1 MKYKLL
7 AVDMDGT
14 LLTSDKK
21 ISPRNKAAL
30 EKLFDRGIYVV
41 TSTGRG
47 LAEIVEYRED
57 FKRMNYGILIS
68 GGVVFDFFRDE
79 PIVTHAVDED
89 IMLKLIDF
97 GLEERAMIHLLTLRK
112 SIAREDDIQHMEDFG
127 MGVYRRIFN
136 SICTRSEDFKDYIR
150 THPGEVAKVNL
161 YHRDRASR
169 DRNLAR
175 MNALDLSISYA
186 ESNNLEAAPH
196 GITKASGL
204 RELCDFLQID
214 ISETVAIGDGN
225 NDKEII
231 QAAGV
236 GVAMGNARD
245 SLKELADFVTTDN
258 DSDGVA
264 AAIEKIFG

>member
-47 LAEIVEYRED
+47 LAEIVDYRED

-79 PIVTHAVDED
+79 PIVTNAVDEK
-89 IMLKLIDF
+89 ILLKLIDF
-97 GLEERAMIHLLTLRK
+97 GLEENAMIHLLTLRS
-112 SIAREDDIQHMEDFG
+112 SIARENDIQHMEDFG
-127 MGVYRRIFN
+127 MGVYRPIFN
-136 SICTRSEDFKDYIR
+136 RICTRCDDCKGYIR
-150 THPGEVAKVNL
+150 THPGAVVKVNL
-161 YHRDRASR
+161 YHRDRPSR

-175 MNALDLSISYA
+175 MNELDLSISYA

-214 ISETVAIGDGN
+214 IGETVAIGDGN
-225 NDKEII
+225 NDKEIL
-231 QAAGV
+231 QTAGL

-245 SLKELADFVTTDN
+245 SIKQLADFVTTDN